1 MQEAILMKKTIEE
14 DEIRLKERQRI
25 ETTSRERR
33 LIQIDEMEKQI
44 NSLMDKSDKMRE
56 IEIKK
61 IDDEYEIRKRR
72 EESELQA
79 RIQDEA
85 VSNLEFKTH
94 IKLQELLS
102 QKHLEEQ
109 SRRMRL
115 ETLAK
120 EKESVLKEKILNNKW
135 KQEDEERKLSAQYRL
150 NLQTKYATLE
160 ADLAD
165 KRYLQI
171 KNQI

>member
-1 MQEAILMKKTIEE
+1 MQETILIKKTIEE
-14 DEIRLKERQRI
+14 DEIRLKERQKL
-25 ETTSRERR
+25 ETSSRERR

-72 EESELQA
+72 EESELQS
-79 RIQDEA
+79 RMQDEA
-85 VSNLEFKTH
+85 LSNLEFKTH

-120 EKESVLKEKILNNKW
+120 EKESVLKEKILTNRW
-135 KQEDEERKLSAQYRL
+135 KQEDDERKLSAQHRL
-150 NLQTKYATLE
+150 NLQTKYTTLE

-165 KRYLQI
+165 KR
-171 KNQI
+171 